1 MGDLVKINILSL
13 NSLTQQNSIKDL
25 DTMKANRCIA
35 SCSCFYQNTTLE
47 HTAEAG
53 GQQACTFH
61 ASMKGHTS
69 LPISEP
75 QRKREKNHIIM
86 MTLLTTTTSSLTSP
100 QWCQQPNLPS
110 HCQRSTSL
118 PPTPGNYLPYSPLS
132 SPLLTNS
139 NPPTTN
145 CPPVFHKM
153 TSLTVVS

>member
-13 NSLTQQNSIKDL
+13 NSLTQQNSIKEL
-25 DTMKANRCIA
+25 DTIKANRCIA

-75 QRKREKNHIIM
+75 QRKRKKKSHHHDDPAHYHH
-86 MTLLTTTTSSLTSP
+86 LLSDFTSMVSAAKSAISLSKINFSASNPRKLSSLFSSVLTP
-100 QWCQQPNLPS
+100 PN
-110 HCQRSTSL
+110 
-118 PPTPGNYLPYSPLS
+118 
-132 SPLLTNS
+132 
-139 NPPTTN
+139 
-145 CPPVFHKM
+145 
-153 TSLTVVS
+153 

>member
-13 NSLTQQNSIKDL
+13 NSLTQQNSIKEL
-25 DTMKANRCIA
+25 DTIKANRCIA

-75 QRKREKNHIIM
+75 QRKRKKKSHHHDDPAHYHH
-86 MTLLTTTTSSLTSP
+86 LLSDFTSMVSAAKSAFSLSKI
-100 QWCQQPNLPS
+100 NFS
-110 HCQRSTSL
+110 A
-118 PPTPGNYLPYSPLS
+118 
-132 SPLLTNS
+132 S
-139 NPPTTN
+139 NPRKLSFLFSSVLT
-145 CPPVFHKM
+145 PPN
-153 TSLTVVS
+153 